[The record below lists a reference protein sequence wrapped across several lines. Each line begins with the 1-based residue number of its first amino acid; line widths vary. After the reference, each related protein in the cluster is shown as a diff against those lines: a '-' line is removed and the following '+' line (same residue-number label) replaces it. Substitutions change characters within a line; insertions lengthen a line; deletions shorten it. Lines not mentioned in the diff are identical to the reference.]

1 MAPLP
6 VRIRAGNH
14 PMSDGIEPRILIV
27 DDARDIREPLG
38 QFLRRQGYRTRLAA
52 DAAEARRALTQEP
65 VHLAIVDVMMPGED
79 GLSLCRALTSE
90 RRLPVILLTARAEM
104 DDRVAGLEL
113 GADDYVVKP
122 FNPRELLARIRAV
135 LRRTPPKLPVPSTRR
150 RRFAGLVHDPAG
162 HRILTATGQ
171 EIALTSGESR
181 MLGLLLDA
189 PGQVLSRARL
199 LDLYAGREA
208 RAYDRAVDNTISRLR
223 RKIEMDPRTPVLI
236 VTEWG
241 GGYRLVAEVE
251 DL

>member
-1 MAPLP
+1 MVPLP

-104 DDRVAGLEL
+104 DDRVTGLEL

-171 EIALTSGESR
+171 EIALTSGK
-181 MLGLLLDA
+181 
-189 PGQVLSRARL
+189 
-199 LDLYAGREA
+199 AGCWGCFWTRRDRCSAA
-208 RAYDRAVDNTISRLR
+208 RASWTSMPGARRAPMTAQSTTPSAACAARSRWTLAR
-223 RKIEMDPRTPVLI
+223 RC
-236 VTEWG
+236 
-241 GGYRLVAEVE
+241 
-251 DL
+251 